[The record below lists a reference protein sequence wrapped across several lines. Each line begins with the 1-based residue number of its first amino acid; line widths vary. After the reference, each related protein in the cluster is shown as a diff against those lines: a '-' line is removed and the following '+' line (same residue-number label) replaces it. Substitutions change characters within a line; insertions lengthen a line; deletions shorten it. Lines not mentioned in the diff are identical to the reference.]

1 MEILK
6 VCTVCSGYDSQC
18 MALDRLGIKYDLV
31 AWSEID
37 KYAITAHNA
46 VYPQY
51 EKRNLGDLTKI
62 DWEDVPNFDLFTY
75 STPCTDISKAGKNQG
90 MAEGSGTRSSIIW
103 SCREAIASKRPKYIL
118 MENVQNITSAK
129 NKPYLDKWI
138 ETLKE
143 LGYDNYYKVLDASD
157 YGVPQR
163 RKRFYMVS
171 IRRDLGFGVYIF
183 PYPFALKIQG
193 RDLIDK
199 YADDALFLPKEVN
212 DQKMKIF
219 RGEYQIP
226 CLVGYSRDEKGN
238 VINHHMVDISNTITT
253 FSGGSWTQAQ
263 FVLTKDKRLRRMSM
277 KELFRYMDVDD
288 ANISKIMDA
297 VKSTTVYEILR
308 KPMI

>member
-103 SCREAIASKRPKYIL
+103 SCREAIASKRPKYLL

-143 LGYDNYYKVLDASD
+143 LGYDNYYKVFDASD
-157 YGVPQR
+157 YG
-163 RKRFYMVS
+163 FE
-171 IRRDLGFGVYIF
+171 IITYI
-183 PYPFALKIQG
+183 
-193 RDLIDK
+193 
-199 YADDALFLPKEVN
+199 
-212 DQKMKIF
+212 
-219 RGEYQIP
+219 
-226 CLVGYSRDEKGN
+226 S
-238 VINHHMVDISNTITT
+238 
-253 FSGGSWTQAQ
+253 
-263 FVLTKDKRLRRMSM
+263 
-277 KELFRYMDVDD
+277 
-288 ANISKIMDA
+288 
-297 VKSTTVYEILR
+297 
-308 KPMI
+308 